1 MRILISN
8 DDGIDASGIATLEKA
23 ARLLTDDVW
32 IIAPDG
38 NRSANGHCVSLT
50 AGFSVERVADKRFSC
65 TGTPV
70 DCVIAAVQWVFRDQ
84 ALPDLILS
92 GINAGRNVAEDV
104 SYSGTMAVAREG
116 ALNGI
121 PSVSF
126 SAPRDCEPLDAAAL
140 EWLASHIRNFWET
153 RAEWA
158 HDGHWLN
165 VNLPRKLPAALEMA
179 EIGRDK
185 NLKYVNILEETENSA
200 RILPL
205 ADRDYTTNGRDENAL
220 IDAGK
225 ASVTN
230 PNWYGHS
237 KVPLSVSSHQPR
249 AVSGKVGTGF
259 PLETAP
265 K

>member
-8 DDGIDASGIATLEKA
+8 DDGIDAPGIAVLEKA
-23 ARLLTDDVW
+23 ALLLSDDVW

-50 AGFSVERVADKRFSC
+50 GGFSVTKRANRRYAC

-70 DCVIAAVQWVFRDQ
+70 DCVIAAIHWVFRDQ
-84 ALPDLILS
+84 QMPDLVLS

-121 PSVSF
+121 ASVAF
-126 SAPRDCEPLDAAAL
+126 SAPRDCEGFDAEAL
-140 EWLASHIRNFWET
+140 AWLASHIRNFWET
-153 RAEWA
+153 RNDWA

-165 VNLPRKLPAALEMA
+165 VNLPRKLPAALATA

-185 NLKYVNILEETENSA
+185 NLKYVNLFEETENSV
-200 RILPL
+200 RIQPL
-205 ADRDYTTNGRDENAL
+205 ADRDYTSNGNDENAL

-230 PNWYGHS
+230 PNWFGHS
-237 KVPLSVSSHQPR
+237 KVPASV
-249 AVSGKVGTGF
+249 
-259 PLETAP
+259 TAHRP
-265 K
+265 EGL

>member
-8 DDGIDASGIATLEKA
+8 DDGIDASGIAVLEKA

-50 AGFSVERVADKRFSC
+50 AGFSVNKVGDKRYAC

-70 DCVIAAVQWVFRDQ
+70 DCVIAAVHWVFRDQ
-84 ALPDLILS
+84 KLPDLVLS

-116 ALNGI
+116 SLNGI
-121 PSVSF
+121 ASVAF
-126 SAPRDCEPLDAAAL
+126 SAPRDFEAADTDAL

-153 RAEWA
+153 RSDWA

-185 NLKYVNILEETENSA
+185 NLKYVTILEETETSV
-200 RILPL
+200 RIQPL
-205 ADRDYTTNGRDENAL
+205 ADRDYTTNGKDENAL

-230 PNWYGHS
+230 PNWFGHS
-237 KVPLSVSSHQPR
+237 PVPASV
-249 AVSGKVGTGF
+249 
-259 PLETAP
+259 TAHKP
-265 K
+265 V

>member
-8 DDGIDASGIATLEKA
+8 DDGIDASGIAVLEKA

-32 IIAPDG
+32 FIAPDG

-50 AGFSVERVADKRFSC
+50 AGFSVSKLADKRYAC

-70 DCVIAAVQWVFRDQ
+70 DCVIAAVHWVFRDQ
-84 ALPDLILS
+84 KLPDLILS

-121 PSVSF
+121 ASVAF
-126 SAPRDCEPLDAAAL
+126 SAPRDCEPADATAL

-153 RAEWA
+153 RNDWA

-165 VNLPRKLPAALEMA
+165 INLPRKLPAALQMA

-185 NLKYVNILEETENSA
+185 NLKYVNILEETESSA
-200 RILPL
+200 RIQPL
-205 ADRDYTTNGRDENAL
+205 ADRDYKSNGNDENAL
-220 IDAGK
+220 IDSGK

-230 PNWYGHS
+230 PNWFGHS
-237 KVPLSVSSHQPR
+237 KVPASVTKHQ
-249 AVSGKVGTGF
+249 SG
-259 PLETAP
+259 
-265 K
+265 

>member
-8 DDGIDASGIATLEKA
+8 DDGIDAPGIAVLEKA
-23 ARLLTDDVW
+23 ARLLSDDVW

-50 AGFSVERVADKRFSC
+50 AGFSVNKLADKRYAC

-70 DCVIAAVQWVFRDQ
+70 DCVIAAIHWVFRDQ
-84 ALPDLILS
+84 QMPDLVLS

-121 PSVSF
+121 ASVAF
-126 SAPRDCEPLDAAAL
+126 SAPRDCEAFDADAL
-140 EWLASHIRNFWET
+140 AWLASHIRNFWET
-153 RAEWA
+153 RSDWA

-165 VNLPRKLPAALEMA
+165 VKLPAALEMA

-185 NLKYVNILEETENSA
+185 NLKYVNLFEETENSV
-200 RILPL
+200 RIQPL
-205 ADRDYTTNGRDENAL
+205 ADRDYKSNGSDENAL

-230 PNWYGHS
+230 PNWFGHS
-237 KVPLSVSSHQPR
+237 KVPASV
-249 AVSGKVGTGF
+249 TGHK
-259 PLETAP
+259 PA
-265 K
+265 